1 MFGLFGKQPQRN
13 PKAWLLSADPKQLNQ
28 AIAQLATHQMMNGQ
42 EPDPWALLGSLSDDE
57 LWQCVGQITK
67 SSGYKHPM
75 MQSFLLPENGE
86 IASMFA
92 VNGDRGEVELIDAE
106 LDPAIAALPATQET
120 KYFDWS
126 NVHSHAH
133 TAIIGATGAGKS
145 HLSTWLA
152 SQLQGDRLV
161 ADIHY
166 KRGDWSGLYVVGA
179 GRNFN
184 EIAHVLQSCLDEM
197 DRRYQ
202 LRLEGQDNFTNL
214 TLIIEEIGSIAED
227 PASADICKEFLPK
240 TLREARK
247 VNIKLILLGHGLEV
261 ESLGVKGKGSIRNCL
276 NTIRLGDFAI
286 AHAKSLKDDAVID
299 AVARMDRPCMVDRLP
314 ALIPDLSNFTLPP
327 SDRVKPGFL
336 SGGGSNGDRKSDYQP
351 SPPAPQSSR
360 QATIINTVVDTPRV
374 VNCLETSEQ
383 LSEPLKRLVQ
393 YVHKKQNWV
402 TARDIQSGIRLF
414 RDSNADEIRD
424 YFRWLVEVKNIGEL
438 STDGNE
444 YRCICPE

>member
-75 MQSFLLPENGE
+75 MQQFMLPETGE
-86 IASMFA
+86 IASLFA
-92 VNGDRGEVELIDAE
+92 VNGGAGEVDLIDAE
-106 LDPAIAALPATQET
+106 LDPAIGALPASQT
-120 KYFDWS
+120 KHFDWS
-126 NVHSHAH
+126 RIHRHAH
-133 TAIIGATGAGKS
+133 TAIIGATGDGKTT
-145 HLSTWLA
+145 LATWLA

-166 KRGDWSGLYVVGA
+166 AKGDWQGLTVMGA
-179 GRNFN
+179 GRNFD
-184 EIAHVLQSCLDEM
+184 EIAHMMQASLEEM

-202 LRLEGQDNFTNL
+202 ARLQGQRDFNNI

-227 PASADICKEFLPK
+227 PTSADICKEFLPK

-247 VNIKLILLGHGLEV
+247 IGIKLILLGHGLEV

-286 AHAKSLKDDAVID
+286 AHAKSLKDDLVID
-299 AVARMDRPCMVDRLP
+299 AVERMDRPCMVDRLP
-314 ALIPDLSNFTLPP
+314 ALIPDLSSFTLPP
-327 SDRVKPGFL
+327 SDRVVPGFL
-336 SGGGSNGDRKSDYQP
+336 SGHGGDYGDRKSDHQ
-351 SPPAPQSSR
+351 SPATAPTILDVTVEDSAPA
-360 QATIINTVVDTPRV
+360 D
-374 VNCLETSEQ
+374 CLEAASK
-383 LSEPLKRLVQ
+383 LSEPLQKLVEYCHKRSGWTKASQV
-393 YVHKKQNWV
+393 K
-402 TARDIQSGIRLF
+402 SGIRLF
-414 RDSNADEIRD
+414 RDSPTDEIRN
-424 YFRWLVEVKNIGEL
+424 YFAYLVSRGIGQL
-438 STDGNE
+438 SDDGSE
-444 YRCICPE
+444 YRCICDD